1 MTVFTGCLNIMSK
14 GLVSVFCKG
23 VKFEIQIMGTCLS
36 LFYYILGILM
46 FFQSYGCFLF
56 YWKILKDSSSF
67 SWQYCYIFFSYH
79 KNVSVNQDQN
89 ITSGAVIFSI
99 GPGTEKFVEF
109 GCYYR
114 VGIPLISKVFTGGG
128 QNVLLMTFFP

>member
-1 MTVFTGCLNIMSK
+1 MAVSFLLENIK
-14 GLVSVFCKG
+14 RQLIIFVAV
-23 VKFEIQIMGTCLS
+23 L
-36 LFYYILGILM
+36 LY
-46 FFQSYGCFLF
+46 
-56 YWKILKDSSSF
+56 
-67 SWQYCYIFFSYH
+67 FFSYH